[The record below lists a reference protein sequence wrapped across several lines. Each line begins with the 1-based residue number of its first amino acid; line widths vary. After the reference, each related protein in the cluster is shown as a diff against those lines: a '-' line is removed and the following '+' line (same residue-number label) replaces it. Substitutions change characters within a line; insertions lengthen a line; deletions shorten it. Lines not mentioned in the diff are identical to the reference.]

1 MKNKQNLRVFII
13 HFWFSQICC
22 GQAVGRQN
30 VDESADAYIRGKISC
45 IRGKISWTQ
54 GAGSAENRAKN
65 QSLIHVQNP
74 DSD

>member
-22 GQAVGRQN
+22 GQAVGSQN
-30 VDESADAYIRGKISC
+30 IDESADAYIRGKISC
-45 IRGKISWTQ
+45 TQ